1 MAEFKEVLKN
11 RNFLFLWLGQI
22 ISQFGDRLNQM
33 ALIALIYARFPG
45 STLQLAKII
54 SFTIIPVFL
63 VGPIAAVYV
72 DRWDRRR
79 TMLFCDLLRAALVA
93 LLAFFLLE
101 SKNLWPIYIA
111 IFLVFSVSRFFVPA
125 KMALIPELVSK
136 EKLLLANSLSST
148 SGMIAAVAGFGLGG
162 LIVEHAGSQGGFF
175 IDALTYLVSGLMVF
189 MIAARVPAYS
199 RCRKVYNAHHCENR
213 PLAPFRVLRL
223 SLKAIFLKKESPT
236 AVVKDVER
244 LFKKTLFSDIKEGWQ
259 YLAKNRNVR
268 FAAQMLFLLWSA
280 AGAVYIV
287 SIVFVQ
293 NSLGSVT
300 QDLGFLAMFLGLG
313 LLSGTLIYGRFGQKV
328 SRMRIIFVSLIL
340 SGAALSAFAVFL
352 KACPSNAIAQA
363 LSFILG
369 LALSPIIISTQ
380 TLVHEVVSN
389 EMRGRIFGSLELVA
403 HLGFLLAM
411 FLSSFLAE
419 RIERFW
425 ILLFV
430 GAILAITGSG
440 ALVLKM
446 DRKKGA

>member
-1 MAEFKEVLKN
+1 
-11 RNFLFLWLGQI
+11 
-22 ISQFGDRLNQM
+22 M

-45 STLQLAKII
+45 STLQLAKIL

-101 SKNLWPIYIA
+101 SKNLWPIYVA
-111 IFLVFSVSRFFVPA
+111 IFLIFSVSRFFVPA
-125 KMALIPELVSK
+125 KMAIIPELVSK

-162 LIVEHAGSQGGFF
+162 LIVERAGSQGGFL

-189 MIAARVPAYS
+189 MIATRVPAY
-199 RCRKVYNAHHCENR
+199 
-213 PLAPFRVLRL
+213 
-223 SLKAIFLKKESPT
+223 LKKESPA

-259 YLAKNRNVR
+259 YLAKDRDVR
-268 FAAQMLFLLWSA
+268 FVAQTLFFLWSA

-300 QDLGFLAMFLGLG
+300 QDLGLLAMFLGLG
-313 LLSGTLIYGRFGQKV
+313 LLLGTLIYGRFGQKV
-328 SRMRIIFVSLIL
+328 SRMKIIFISLIL
-340 SGAALSAFAVFL
+340 SGAVLSAFAIFL
-352 KACPSNAIAQA
+352 KIYPLNSIARG

-369 LALSPIIISTQ
+369 LVLSPIIISTH
-380 TLVHEVVSN
+380 TLVHEVARN
-389 EMRGRIFGSLELVA
+389 GMRGRIFGSLELVA
-403 HLGFLLAM
+403 HLGFLLSM

-430 GAILAITGSG
+430 GVILTIAGSG
-440 ALVLKM
+440 ALVLKI
-446 DRKKGA
+446 DRKRGA